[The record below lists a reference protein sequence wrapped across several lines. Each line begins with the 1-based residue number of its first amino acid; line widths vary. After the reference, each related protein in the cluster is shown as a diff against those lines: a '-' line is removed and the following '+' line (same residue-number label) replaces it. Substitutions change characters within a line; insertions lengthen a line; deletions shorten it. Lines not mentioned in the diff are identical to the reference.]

1 MQVERDEN
9 PDISISGEI
18 GEIVDKRMD
27 GNYDIKSIVVVA
39 NLALRC
45 VEAKPSCRPSV
56 SEIVAEI
63 KEAIIHESNNN
74 NNALQT
80 CEGLGIEHGDLQA
93 SLVHLRGEPSKRICI
108 FFFKTV
114 VTVG

>member
-27 GNYDIKSIVVVA
+27 GNYDIKSIVIVA
-39 NLALRC
+39 NPALRC
-45 VEAKPSCRPSV
+45 VEANPSCRPSV

-74 NNALQT
+74 NNSLRT
-80 CEGLGIEHGDLQA
+80 CEGLGIEHGYL
-93 SLVHLRGEPSKRICI
+93 
-108 FFFKTV
+108 
-114 VTVG
+114 